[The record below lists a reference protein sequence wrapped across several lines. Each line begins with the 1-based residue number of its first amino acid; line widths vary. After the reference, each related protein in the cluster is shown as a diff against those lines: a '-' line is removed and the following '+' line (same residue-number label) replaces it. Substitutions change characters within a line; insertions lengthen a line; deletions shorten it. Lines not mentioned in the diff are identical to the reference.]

1 VTGGLLLDTHVALW
15 WLEDRTLAPIASKA
29 IADPEKEVRVSIAS
43 LWELAIKHSVGRF
56 RLREDLAD
64 VLVAQGFGLLG
75 VEALHVRAVADLPLH
90 HRDPFDRMLVAQAQV
105 ERLTLV
111 TRDAQ
116 LAQYDVKVLAA

>member
-1 VTGGLLLDTHVALW
+1 MRGGLLLDTHVALW
-15 WLEDRTLAPIASKA
+15 WLEDRTLAPLASEV
-29 IADPEKEVRVSIAS
+29 IADPEQDVQVSIAS

-56 RLREDLAD
+56 RLREDLVD
-64 VLVAQGFGLLG
+64 VLIAQGFGLLG
-75 VEALHVRAVADLPLH
+75 VEASHIRAVAELPLH

-111 TRDAQ
+111 TRDAR